1 MHGPWHPILH
11 NSPRTR
17 KQRETLSTDT
27 QYASVIPNDY
37 SWYRPLDTT
46 QREIRVLYLEPE
58 PLDSLK
64 DVVVHVFN
72 ASLLEPKIL
81 RLYGCLS
88 YCWGDQNAT
97 KAIQVMYSEK

>member
-1 MHGPWHPILH
+1 MCRCSHVIAPLEAAFLTTIASDSHPQHQNCSFFARMAH

-72 ASLLEPKIL
+72 
-81 RLYGCLS
+81 
-88 YCWGDQNAT
+88 
-97 KAIQVMYSEK
+97 